1 MTLKTLIAKNI
12 SSNNIERMFT
22 GKLIAKKVGRSI
34 INETDIDIEQI
45 KNIIENNYQDY
56 SAIKV
61 SNSTP
66 DTDIESQIYLDNNI
80 SKFIAIKDLSIKN
93 WSTSSNIN
101 TGRYD
106 LVGSG
111 SISAGLIW
119 GGREFFNS
127 SILTEEYNGTSWQ
140 NSSNLNSSVEKH
152 AGAGT
157 QTATVSF
164 GGDDDRSSTE
174 EYNGTTWTTSGN
186 MIAGRGQLA
195 GFGTQTSAVAIAG
208 YRNSSLSNLTEEYNG
223 TTWTTSGNINTSRVN
238 LSGSG
243 IENAGLIF
251 GGNNGAYLSSTE
263 EYNGTAWSTSSSLIT
278 ERESCSGSGSQ
289 SSTLAFGGINTTI
302 LRSSEEYNGTAWTSS
317 EKLINVRYAMAGFG
331 SSDRLCVSG
340 RNELFWQLTSTEEY
354 ILSVLTKQS
363 LDLTNE
369 DVISGTVI
377 YSALSPMNTSKIFHS
392 ACGSSQNLAYAW
404 HGYTSSFSSETYI
417 EQSLVGPFYKK
428 WLGDLNS
435 KTINAETFNGITWS
449 SISNTLNYGWMSGNG
464 GLVSGG
470 FIYLNNK
477 PEDISRGTLYK
488 YDSTSDTHSTIV
500 SNGPLQVN
508 TSQGTNGIINNSF
521 IVTGDLTRNTSSFVS
536 YSGKGTQYW
545 SNSTWR
551 TLQDNIQGSE
561 TGCGDKNNFI
571 TVNGTIRYY
580 NLYGNST
587 STKFD
592 GSTWK
597 SSATTVSNDLAASRM
612 CGNGSSAFLVDNY
625 TRGSSSDINE
635 YYDGEIFTSYS
646 GTKLLHD
653 VWNSV
658 GNESYANFQ
667 LTGSAEKGLL
677 IGGGKN
683 IGGSSQGYANHTN
696 NTISYTLY

>member
-22 GKLIAKKVGRSI
+22 GKLIAKKIGRSI

-164 GGDDDRSSTE
+164 GGDDDRNSTE
-174 EYNGTTWTTSGN
+174 EYNGTS
-186 MIAGRGQLA
+186 
-195 GFGTQTSAVAIAG
+195 
-208 YRNSSLSNLTEEYNG
+208 
-223 TTWTTSGNINTSRVN
+223 WTTSGNINTSRVN

-243 IENAGLIF
+243 TESAGLIF

-289 SSTLAFGGINTTI
+289 SSTLAFGGTNTTI

-340 RNELFWQLTSTEEY
+340 RNELIWQLTSTEEY

-377 YSALSPMNTSKIFHS
+377 YSSLPPMNTPKIFHS

-404 HGYTSSFSSETYI
+404 HGYTSSFSSETSA
-417 EQSLVGPFYKK
+417 EKLLAGPFYKK

-435 KTINAETFNGITWS
+435 KTIN
-449 SISNTLNYGWMSGNG
+449 
-464 GLVSGG
+464 
-470 FIYLNNK
+470 
-477 PEDISRGTLYK
+477 
-488 YDSTSDTHSTIV
+488 
-500 SNGPLQVN
+500 
-508 TSQGTNGIINNSF
+508 
-521 IVTGDLTRNTSSFVS
+521 
-536 YSGKGTQYW
+536 
-545 SNSTWR
+545 
-551 TLQDNIQGSE
+551 
-561 TGCGDKNNFI
+561 
-571 TVNGTIRYY
+571 
-580 NLYGNST
+580 
-587 STKFD
+587 
-592 GSTWK
+592 
-597 SSATTVSNDLAASRM
+597 
-612 CGNGSSAFLVDNY
+612 
-625 TRGSSSDINE
+625 
-635 YYDGEIFTSYS
+635 
-646 GTKLLHD
+646 
-653 VWNSV
+653 
-658 GNESYANFQ
+658 
-667 LTGSAEKGLL
+667 
-677 IGGGKN
+677 
-683 IGGSSQGYANHTN
+683 
-696 NTISYTLY
+696 